1 MFYLKYRPKAIKEI
15 DNKEI
20 KEKVQNL
27 LASKNIPHAI
37 LLTGPKGIGK
47 TSIARIIAKS
57 LNCLRNV
64 FSSQSDSVDA
74 CNQCVNCQAIDNS
87 QSVDVIEID
96 AASNRGIEE
105 IRQIIKNSSFLPML
119 ARNRIFII
127 DEVHMITQEGF
138 NAFLKTLEEP
148 PPNVYFL
155 LATTNPEKV
164 PTTIRSRTFIINFT
178 KANKDDIISMLKR
191 IAQGENIKIPDN
203 IYKLIAQYSDNS
215 FRDAAKLLEELV
227 IQNIV
232 NDINLVKNY
241 LGLKK
246 DNLLSLIE
254 KKDLR
259 ATLEWLN
266 NFYQNNG
273 NYKIL
278 IEDTLQQLRE
288 QLINI
293 SFSEQNLKY
302 HFTKK
307 QITILMKKLL
317 EAYNLLKISP
327 IESIPLEIAIIEYY
341 NEIS

>member
-1 MFYLKYRPKAIKEI
+1 MFYLKYRPRDIKEI

-20 KEKVQNL
+20 KRKILNL
-27 LASKNIPHAI
+27 LESKHIPHAI

-57 LNCLRNV
+57 LNCLKNV
-64 FSSQSDSVDA
+64 FSQQSDSVDP

-87 QSVDVIEID
+87 RSIDVIEID
-96 AASNRGIEE
+96 AASNRGIDE

-148 PPNVYFL
+148 PPNVYFIL
-155 LATTNPEKV
+155 ITTNPEKV
-164 PTTIRSRTFIINFT
+164 PTTIRSRTFIINFA
-178 KANKDDIISMLKR
+178 KADKNDIISMLKR
-191 IAQGENIKIPDN
+191 IAQGEKIKITDDV
-203 IYKLIAQYSDNS
+203 YELLSQYSDNS

-227 IQNIV
+227 IQNIF
-232 NDINLVKNY
+232 NDINSIKNY
-241 LGLKK
+241 LGLRK

-254 KKDLR
+254 KKDLK

-273 NYKIL
+273 NYKTL
-278 IEDTLQQLRE
+278 IEDILQQLRE

-293 SFSEQNLKY
+293 SLSENNIKY
-302 HFTKK
+302 HLTKK

-327 IESIPLEIAIIEYY
+327 IESIPLEISIIEYY

>member
-1 MFYLKYRPKAIKEI
+1 MFYLKYRPRRVEEI
-15 DNKEI
+15 DNREI
-20 KEKVQNL
+20 KRKIQKL
-27 LASKNIPHAI
+27 LETKNIPHAI

-47 TSIARIIAKS
+47 TSVARIIAKS
-57 LNCLRNV
+57 LNCLKNA
-64 FSSQSDSVDA
+64 FAQKSDSIDA
-74 CNQCVNCQAIDNS
+74 CNRCSNCQAIDNS
-87 QSVDVIEID
+87 QSIDVIEID
-96 AASNRGIEE
+96 AASNRGIDE
-105 IRQIIKNSSFLPML
+105 IRQIIKNTSFLPML

-148 PPNVYFL
+148 PPNVYFI

-164 PTTIRSRTFIINFT
+164 PTTIRSRTFIVNFA
-178 KANKDDIISMLKR
+178 KADKNDVISMLKR
-191 IAQGENIKIPDN
+191 IATGENIKTNDN
-203 IYKLIAQYSDNS
+203 IYELIAQYSDNS
-215 FRDAAKLLEELV
+215 FRDAAKLFEELV
-227 IQNIV
+227 IQNIH
-232 NDINLVKNY
+232 NDVELVKNY
-241 LGLKK
+241 LGLRK

-254 KKDLR
+254 KKDLK

-273 NYKIL
+273 NYKVL

-293 SFSEQNLKY
+293 TLTNGNIKY

-307 QITILMKKLL
+307 QIAILMKKLL

-341 NEIS
+341 NEIN